1 MTGKPGVGSLSPFLE
16 FCLSHPYHIYIFN
29 LRISELDKRCKSM
42 PLLRDSNN
50 KEDDAACGRSQHSDD
65 GSGFNCDGYVGC
77 DWLGKTGKSSAFF
90 QVCDEPGPS
99 PVSPPQQGGLVQE
112 ETPVRSLAL
121 AGTQRSQ
128 ASHPWPTCC
137 CVFCTTFS

>member
-1 MTGKPGVGSLSPFLE
+1 
-16 FCLSHPYHIYIFN
+16 
-29 LRISELDKRCKSM
+29 M

-50 KEDDAACGRSQHSDD
+50 KEGDAAGGSSQHPDD
-65 GSGFNCDGYVGC
+65 GSGFSCDGYVGW

-99 PVSPPQQGGLVQE
+99 PVSPSWQGGLVQE

-121 AGTQRSQ
+121 AGTQLSQ
-128 ASHPWPTCC
+128 ASHP
-137 CVFCTTFS
+137 